1 MAELCGQSQQRRWS
15 QQEDEEAEERTAASP
30 PTCVMN
36 KSQLLSQHL
45 HRAHPSL
52 PTETIRDTFWFHT
65 PQRSLVPPE
74 PVTSGWGRVPQPGE
88 SVFSCHYGPKEPRK
102 PSRPSVGRQ
111 PPGPHR
117 WAAASTRAPMQDLGD
132 YVSFVCEDGWNSTSA
147 LR

>member
-65 PQRSLVPPE
+65 PQRSLVPP
-74 PVTSGWGRVPQPGE
+74 VTSAWGERFLLSLWTQGTKKT
-88 SVFSCHYGPKEPRK
+88 FSSLSGSSTFRSSQMGRGVHQGPDE
-102 PSRPSVGRQ
+102 
-111 PPGPHR
+111 
-117 WAAASTRAPMQDLGD
+117 DLGD